1 MHGFTFAV
9 LSSLSVVLPCSL
21 SPPASLTCSS
31 MPAKAKTTQAKGKT
45 QALVVKKRQGAAKT
59 PQVSALISQQ
69 AVGFRNLM
77 RYRASDACKKALC
90 GVCVCVCVH
99 VD

>member
-1 MHGFTFAV
+1 
-9 LSSLSVVLPCSL
+9 
-21 SPPASLTCSS
+21 
-31 MPAKAKTTQAKGKT
+31 MPAKAKTTKAKA
-45 QALVVKKRQGAAKT
+45 QALVVKKRQGAAKP

-90 GVCVCVCVH
+90 GVCVCMWIEGVH
-99 VD
+99 RHPKQGAWLL